1 MIKNKRRYNSVKS
14 TIESERDSGFK
25 NTAYAVAELI
35 DNSIQAGFRKKLK
48 HNNVNLI
55 IVTEN
60 LPIDGR
66 NLERITQIIIAD
78 EAEGM
83 DEDTLGIALSK
94 GESINKSEKGHG
106 KMGRYGFGLYM
117 SSISQCKRTEIYS
130 WQNNNFLKSWL
141 DIDEILESKDEN
153 SEYVP
158 VEKIDDLPEHLKKI
172 VGKKFNENGTIVTWT
187 KLDKAKWKTA
197 EGLFKNLEN
206 EIGRMYRYFIN
217 SGEVKI
223 TYKHFKKTGNN
234 YTLQEEAN
242 VRPNDPLYLMS
253 NSTCPEPWNK
263 TPGFVE
269 SPEEI
274 INFEI
279 NGEKKEVK
287 LRFAISKES
296 FRGIE
301 EQGGDKPHGK
311 HAAKN
316 MGVSIIRSGR
326 ELELNESWNNPSE
339 PRERWVGAE
348 IHFEGEKQIDTLFS
362 VTNNKQHARDIYYR
376 NVDKE
381 AKNLNKSIPAYLTY
395 LQETDPEEFLCTDI
409 SMKIKKRLNSLTST
423 IKEWRKGKGKTK
435 PVNGSAEDIISR
447 AREARQ
453 KKTEQDKKAEA
464 LSKEQKLKLM
474 QEKLIASGMDEKTA
488 INMAKISIDRN
499 ISTVITAEEIPSPI
513 FFDINFVEGQY
524 QIVINKTHPAYL
536 DFFNLLEKES
546 DGKSID
552 EPSSDRAIKLML
564 GAWASLEDEASS
576 NETNYANYLDDIR
589 IRWGQIFRDLLRSRK
604 N

>member
-14 TIESERDSGFK
+14 TIESERDRGFK

-172 VGKKFNENGTIVTWT
+172 IGKKFNENGTIVTWT

-206 EIGRMYRYFIN
+206 EIGSMY
-217 SGEVKI
+217 
-223 TYKHFKKTGNN
+223 
-234 YTLQEEAN
+234 
-242 VRPNDPLYLMS
+242 
-253 NSTCPEPWNK
+253 
-263 TPGFVE
+263 
-269 SPEEI
+269 
-274 INFEI
+274 
-279 NGEKKEVK
+279 
-287 LRFAISKES
+287 
-296 FRGIE
+296 
-301 EQGGDKPHGK
+301 
-311 HAAKN
+311 
-316 MGVSIIRSGR
+316 
-326 ELELNESWNNPSE
+326 
-339 PRERWVGAE
+339 
-348 IHFEGEKQIDTLFS
+348 
-362 VTNNKQHARDIYYR
+362 
-376 NVDKE
+376 
-381 AKNLNKSIPAYLTY
+381 
-395 LQETDPEEFLCTDI
+395 
-409 SMKIKKRLNSLTST
+409 
-423 IKEWRKGKGKTK
+423 
-435 PVNGSAEDIISR
+435 
-447 AREARQ
+447 
-453 KKTEQDKKAEA
+453 
-464 LSKEQKLKLM
+464 
-474 QEKLIASGMDEKTA
+474 
-488 INMAKISIDRN
+488 
-499 ISTVITAEEIPSPI
+499 
-513 FFDINFVEGQY
+513 
-524 QIVINKTHPAYL
+524 
-536 DFFNLLEKES
+536 
-546 DGKSID
+546 
-552 EPSSDRAIKLML
+552 
-564 GAWASLEDEASS
+564 
-576 NETNYANYLDDIR
+576 
-589 IRWGQIFRDLLRSRK
+589 
-604 N
+604 